1 MLQSAYTD
9 ALTSA
14 ADELVVEVAT
24 TPEQVIEAKRLRYQ
38 VYCEERGFEPGENGL
53 EQDEY
58 DHSSRHILVRSRVTG
73 KVYGTVRLVLS
84 GHGEADRG
92 FPMERVCEDYVL
104 RPLPRQT
111 IAEIS
116 RFAITRDRDG
126 LSPAAAA
133 LMRLCLI
140 RGLVQVS
147 GELGLTH
154 WCATMERTLLRLLR
168 STAIHF
174 EAVGPLIEYHG
185 LRQPAVLALNP
196 GFARIQRELS
206 HVWAFLSNDGA
217 FWADESSQEAPIA
230 SPPLRAARG

>member
-14 ADELVVEVAT
+14 ADELTVEVAT
-24 TPEQVIEAKRLRYQ
+24 TPQQAVEAKRLRYQ
-38 VYCEERGFEPGENGL
+38 VYCEERNFEPGANGL

-58 DHSSRHILVRSRVTG
+58 DDASQHVLVRSRASG

-84 GHGEADRG
+84 GQGGIDLG
-92 FPMERVCEDYVL
+92 FPMERVCDDYVL
-104 RPLPRQT
+104 RPLLRQT
-111 IAEIS
+111 TAEVS

-140 RGLVQVS
+140 RGIVQAS

-185 LRQPAVLALNP
+185 LRQPAVWELNS
-196 GFARIQRELS
+196 GFARIYRELP
-206 HVWAFLSNDGA
+206 HVWAFLTHNGA
-217 FWADESSQEAPIA
+217 FWPDATIKGRGTFER
-230 SPPLRAARG
+230 LARKLG